1 MRNEGEFLL
10 KQKSS
15 FNKEVFALEKTTHN
29 FEFRTLHFE
38 LVRPHFSYSPKKLIK
53 RRMCQWLKK
62 ATETKVLPPLR
73 VLTE

>member
-29 FEFRTLHFE
+29 FEFQTCQTAFFLF
-38 LVRPHFSYSPKKLIK
+38 PKKLIK

-62 ATETKVLPPLR
+62 ATETKVLQP
-73 VLTE
+73 